1 METLEKIKTLTEQ
14 LSVDATK
21 FYAGNKSAGTR
32 TRKTAQELKTLLQ
45 EFRLQILEHSKKGSE
60 NA

>member
-1 METLEKIKTLTEQ
+1 METLEKIKALTEQ

-32 TRKTAQELKTLLQ
+32 TRKSAQELKSLLQ
-45 EFRLQILEHSKKGSE
+45 AFRIEILEHSKKGDV

>member
-1 METLEKIKTLTEQ
+1 METLEKIKALTEQ

-32 TRKTAQELKTLLQ
+32 TRKSAHELKSLLQ
-45 EFRLQILEHSKKGSE
+45 AFRLEILEHSQTGEAK
-60 NA
+60 A